1 MEELNEVVKKV
12 DEKVLQSY
20 YCICKYY
27 NIKLDK
33 ELFEKLSEKLSTDRQ
48 ER

>member
-1 MEELNEVVKKV
+1 MEELDEVVKEV

-33 ELFEKLSEKLSTDRQ
+33 ELFKKLSKKLSNFLLNI
-48 ER
+48 